1 MWCQYKVHGAKS
13 GREAA
18 IEAALRSEG
27 GRGGGVVRREQ
38 YANGEQSGWSENT
51 LYNIPWHK

>member
-27 GRGGGVVRREQ
+27 GGGVVRREQ